1 MKLSEA
7 FLESLNEIDPKYL
20 EDSEK
25 EDVSFFSFRK
35 SGAWILSAAAVLL
48 FLVLVSPQLQSS
60 QYSAVPQENTT
71 SSEMK
76 EDSTYENAYEAAGAQ
91 SESAEQDVFE
101 AEGTKYVL
109 IMANEDG
116 TPLSK
121 EQLQE
126 VYTLLQNAGYTVYP
140 DECGQTVIEADA
152 EQLQKLEE
160 ILPYSYSLE
169 NSVTGEKVK

>member
-20 EDSEK
+20 EESEK
-25 EDVSFFSFRK
+25 EHVSFFSFRK
-35 SGAWILSAAAVLL
+35 IGAWILSAAAVML
-48 FLVLVSPQLQSS
+48 FLVLVSPQSQSS
-60 QYSAVPQENTT
+60 QYSAENTA

-76 EDSTYENAYEAAGAQ
+76 EDSTYENVQEAAGAQ
-91 SESAEQDVFE
+91 AESAEQDAYE
-101 AEGTKYVL
+101 AEKTQYVL

-116 TPLSK
+116 TPLSE

-140 DECGQTVIEADA
+140 DESGQTVIEADA
-152 EQLQKLEE
+152 EQLQKLDE